1 MTQKDFF
8 DKYDG
13 QTLAELL
20 ALTDT
25 YREDS
30 IILAIEQALQRKA
43 PEDVAPPERV
53 VLAVEALERE
63 VNNGG
68 YNQFFLNEPTYAYD
82 IVESLTQ
89 IGCPEVARI
98 TQDAT
103 SVLGL
108 RPDWTDDQ
116 IQAAAAD
123 MPDDADGRL
132 SQLDDQF
139 FEYPEPIA
147 ERLLTFVRANAAEIR
162 L

>member
-82 IVESLTQ
+82 IVEALTQ

-98 TQDAT
+98 TRDAT

-123 MPDDADGRL
+123 MPEEADGRL